1 MTPQEVAQVTS
12 AVVALVAVIVGPAV
26 SLRVAKRQMLS
37 SRAIA
42 ELQARANVL
51 SKTRQ
56 EWINNLRQEV
66 ASFITTIEIIV
77 PLMFAQKDTA
87 EMSKQVSQMYL
98 QLNRIRLLINP
109 DEDDHSSLVKIMQE
123 VAIMVTSCDRTAA
136 SRSHELTSLSQKILK
151 REWERVKSFT

>member
-1 MTPQEVAQVTS
+1 MTPQEIAQIS
-12 AVVALVAVIVGPAV
+12 SSVVALVAVIVGPAI
-26 SLRVAKRQMLS
+26 SLSVAKRQMLS

-66 ASFITTIEIIV
+66 ASFITTIETIV
-77 PLMFAQKDTA
+77 PLIFSQRNTA
-87 EMSKQVSQMYL
+87 EMSRQLADMYL
-98 QLNRIRLLINP
+98 QLNRTRLLINP
-109 DEDDHSSLVKIMQE
+109 DEDDHSTLVKIMQE
-123 VAIMVTSCDRTAA
+123 VATMASSGDRTAA
-136 SRSHELTSLSQKILK
+136 SRNHELTSLSQKILK